1 MQIPAS
7 LLYHEQHH
15 QSKLLTPTVHSLLFK
30 ISGLFLL
37 DQENMKEITVIEFDD
52 FLQN

>member
-7 LLYHEQHH
+7 LSSIMNTIN
-15 QSKLLTPTVHSLLFK
+15 QSKLPTPIVHSLLFK

-37 DQENMKEITVIEFDD
+37 DQENMKEITVIE
-52 FLQN
+52 